1 MASSS
6 SVHTNMGAMIAL
18 QNLNKSNRELA
29 TIQDRISSGMKVA
42 TAKDSGAVY
51 NVAQQLRAEHSSYDA
66 VTTSLNRATSIADV
80 ALAAGEKISDLFV
93 QMKAN
98 AVATAIDNIS
108 PASRAAYNNEFRD
121 LLAQVNQF
129 VANASFDG
137 GNLLDG
143 KADPV
148 IPTFTEKY
156 TFLANTSAT
165 QTIDLPITDFRLL
178 DTTTAGPPSPATAT
192 VYLPDQV
199 QVEATSDLLTAD
211 NALDVLKRITAS
223 AEFVN
228 SQLGKIGTIA
238 RRIESHMSFVVKL
251 QDSIKGGIGNLVDA
265 DLAVESAR
273 LAATQVKQ
281 QLGTQALSIANQ
293 APQSILSLFRN

>member
-1 MASSS
+1 MTS

-18 QNLNKSNRELA
+18 QNLTKSNHELA
-29 TIQDRISSGMKVA
+29 IIQDRISSGMKVA
-42 TAKDSGAVY
+42 TAKDNGAVY
-51 NVAQQLRAEHSSYDA
+51 NVAQQLRAEHSAYDA
-66 VTTSLNRATSIADV
+66 VTTSLNRATSVADV
-80 ALAAGEKISDLFV
+80 ALAAGEKISDIFV
-93 QMKAN
+93 QMKSK

-108 PASRAAYNNEFRD
+108 ASSREAYNNDFQD

-143 KADPV
+143 KNDPV
-148 IPTFTEKY
+148 VPTLTNSY
-156 TFLANTSAT
+156 TFLANTAAT
-165 QTIDLPITDFRLL
+165 QTVDLPITDFRLQ
-178 DTTTAGPPSPATAT
+178 TTTTPGPPSPSPAT

-211 NALDVLKRITAS
+211 NAADVLKRITAS
-223 AEFVN
+223 SEFVN
-228 SQLGKIGTIA
+228 AQLGKIGSVSK
-238 RRIESHMSFVVKL
+238 RIESHMEFVVKL
-251 QDSIKGGIGNLVDA
+251 QDSLKGGIGNLVDA

-273 LAATQVKQ
+273 LAAVQVKQ

>member
-1 MASSS
+1 MATSS

-29 TIQDRISSGMKVA
+29 TIQYRISSGMKVA
-42 TAKDSGAVY
+42 TAKDNGSVY

-80 ALAAGEKISDLFV
+80 ALAAGEKISDIFV
-93 QMKAN
+93 QMKAK

-108 PASRAAYNNEFRD
+108 PASREAYNNDFQD
-121 LLAQVNQF
+121 LLEQVNQF

-143 KADPV
+143 KNDPTIPNFADS
-148 IPTFTEKY
+148 Y
-156 TFLANTSAT
+156 TFLANTSASQVIT
-165 QTIDLPITDFRLL
+165 LPVTDFRLL
-178 DTTTAGPPSPATAT
+178 DTTTPGPPSPSSATYT
-192 VYLPDQV
+192 PDQI

-211 NALDVLKRITAS
+211 NAADVLKRITAS
-223 AEFVN
+223 SEFVN
-228 SQLGKIGTIA
+228 AQLGKIGSVSK
-238 RRIESHMSFVVKL
+238 RIESHMEFVTKL
-251 QDSIKGGIGNLVDA
+251 QDSLKGGIGNLVDA

-273 LAATQVKQ
+273 LSAIQVKQ

-293 APQSILSLFRN
+293 APQSVLSLFRN

>member
-1 MASSS
+1 MAISS

-42 TAKDSGAVY
+42 TAKDNGSVY

-93 QMKAN
+93 QMKSK

-108 PASRAAYNNEFRD
+108 TASREAYNNDFQD

-143 KADPV
+143 KNDPAIPNFADS
-148 IPTFTEKY
+148 Y
-156 TFLANTSAT
+156 TFLANTTASQVIT
-165 QTIDLPITDFRLL
+165 LPITDFRLL
-178 DTTTAGPPSPATAT
+178 DTTTPGPPSPSPTT
-192 VYLPDQV
+192 TYTPDQI
-199 QVEATSDLLTAD
+199 QVEATSDLLSAD
-211 NALDVLKRITAS
+211 NAADVLKRITAS
-223 AEFVN
+223 SEFVN
-228 SQLGKIGTIA
+228 AQLGKIGSVA
-238 RRIESHMSFVVKL
+238 KRVESHMEFVVKL
-251 QDSIKGGIGNLVDA
+251 QDSLKGGIGNLVDA

-273 LAATQVKQ
+273 LAAVQVKQ

-293 APQSILSLFRN
+293 APQSVLSLFRN